1 MKINTNTRK
10 NTTKKEKQKG
20 PRGPPEAAGAA
31 KEPTKRKEVKKRFR
45 G

>member
-1 MKINTNTRK
+1 MKINTNTR
-10 NTTKKEKQKG
+10 NNTKKEKQKG

-31 KEPTKRKEVKKRFR
+31 KEPTNRKEVKKRFR